1 MTNRD
6 QEKDTVTQLLLAAV
20 TLAALVLAGFL
31 LAAWMMPSLGSG
43 VGP

>member
-1 MTNRD
+1 MTTP
-6 QEKDTVTQLLLAAV
+6 EKDTVTQLLLAAV

>member
-1 MTNRD
+1 MTNP
-6 QEKDTVTQLLLAAV
+6 EKDTVTQLLLAAV

-31 LAAWMMPSLGSG
+31 LAAWRIPSLGSG